1 MNFSTTIDLFKTKR
15 CLFRRSW
22 GPLTYVGMHT
32 PAMGFVLTLPY
43 FFRCSEEGTE
53 PWFPTLEDMFAE
65 DWELV
70 SGDLAD
76 NWPNCVAPGLPQERL
91 DPDYPPKKAA
101 KVTPA
106 DTPVPT
112 VEEMAAFN
120 KRRILRAKKAK
131 EAKAKKANTARVI
144 DPEAPWG
151 RKKDGTPAK
160 RRGPAPVVHTIGATA
175 AP

>member
-1 MNFSTTIDLFKTKR
+1 MNFSTAIDLFKNQR
-15 CLFRRSW
+15 CMWRQSW
-22 GPLTYVGMHT
+22 GSSAYVGMQT
-32 PAMGFVLTLPY
+32 PIATGMLTLPY
-43 FFRCSEEGTE
+43 FFRRGKDGTE
-53 PWFPTLEDMFAE
+53 PWFPTIEDMFAT
-65 DWELV
+65 DWEIV
-70 SGDLAD
+70 TA
-76 NWPNCVAPGLPQERL
+76 NQKHAPEE
-91 DPDYPPKKAA
+91 AA

-131 EAKAKKANTARVI
+131 EAKAKKTPRVI

-160 RRGPAPVVHTIGATA
+160 RRGPGPVVHTIGATA
-175 AP
+175 AT

>member
-1 MNFSTTIDLFKTKR
+1 MNFSTAIDLFKSQR
-15 CLFRRSW
+15 CMWRQSW
-22 GPLTYVGMHT
+22 GSSAYVGMQT
-32 PAMGFVLTLPY
+32 PTVTGMLTLPY
-43 FFRCSEEGTE
+43 FFRRGKDGTE
-53 PWFPTLEDMFAE
+53 PWFPTIEDMFAT
-65 DWELV
+65 DWEIV
-70 SGDLAD
+70 TA
-76 NWPNCVAPGLPQERL
+76 NQKHAPEE
-91 DPDYPPKKAA
+91 AA

-131 EAKAKKANTARVI
+131 EAKAKKTPRVI

-160 RRGPAPVVHTIGATA
+160 RRGPGPVVHTIGATPA
-175 AP
+175 T

>member
-1 MNFSTTIDLFKTKR
+1 MNFSTAIDLFKSQR
-15 CLFRRSW
+15 CMWRQSW
-22 GPLTYVGMHT
+22 GSSAYVGMQT
-32 PAMGFVLTLPY
+32 PTVTGMLTLPY
-43 FFRCSEEGTE
+43 FFRRGKDGTE
-53 PWFPTLEDMFAE
+53 PWFPTIEDMFAT
-65 DWELV
+65 DWEIV
-70 SGDLAD
+70 TA
-76 NWPNCVAPGLPQERL
+76 NQKHAPEE
-91 DPDYPPKKAA
+91 AA

-120 KRRILRAKKAK
+120 KRRILRAKK
-131 EAKAKKANTARVI
+131 AKAKKANTARVI

>member
-1 MNFSTTIDLFKTKR
+1 MNFSTAIDLFKAQR
-15 CLFRRSW
+15 CMWRQSW
-22 GPLTYVGMHT
+22 GSSAYVGMQT
-32 PAMGFVLTLPY
+32 PTVTGMLTLPY
-43 FFRCSEEGTE
+43 FFRRGKDGTE
-53 PWFPTLEDMFAE
+53 PWFPTIEDMFAT
-65 DWELV
+65 DWEIV
-70 SGDLAD
+70 TA
-76 NWPNCVAPGLPQERL
+76 NQKHAPEE
-91 DPDYPPKKAA
+91 AA

-160 RRGPAPVVHTIGATA
+160 RRGPGPVVHAIGDSA
-175 AP
+175 APLI

>member
-1 MNFSTTIDLFKTKR
+1 M
-15 CLFRRSW
+15 
-22 GPLTYVGMHT
+22 
-32 PAMGFVLTLPY
+32 LTLPY
-43 FFRCSEEGTE
+43 FFRRGKDGTE
-53 PWFPTLEDMFAE
+53 PWFPTIEDMFAV
-65 DWELV
+65 DWEIV
-70 SGDLAD
+70 TA
-76 NWPNCVAPGLPQERL
+76 NQKNAPEE
-91 DPDYPPKKAA
+91 AA
-101 KVTPA
+101 KETPA

-160 RRGPAPVVHTIGATA
+160 RRGREPVVHTIGATTT
-175 AP
+175 P

>member
-1 MNFSTTIDLFKTKR
+1 MNFSTAIDLFKNQR
-15 CLFRRSW
+15 CMWRQSW
-22 GPLTYVGMHT
+22 GSSAYVGMQT
-32 PAMGFVLTLPY
+32 PTVTGMLTLPY
-43 FFRCSEEGTE
+43 FFRRGKDGTE
-53 PWFPTLEDMFAE
+53 PWFPSIEDMFAT
-65 DWELV
+65 DWEIV
-70 SGDLAD
+70 TS
-76 NWPNCVAPGLPQERL
+76 NQKNAPEE
-91 DPDYPPKKAA
+91 AA
-101 KVTPA
+101 KETPA

-160 RRGPAPVVHTIGATA
+160 RRGPLAAAYDTAIAASYAPLI
-175 AP
+175 

>member
-1 MNFSTTIDLFKTKR
+1 MNFSTAIDLFKNQR
-15 CLFRRSW
+15 CMFRRSW
-22 GPLTYVGMHT
+22 GAFTYVGMHT

-65 DWELV
+65 DWDLV

-76 NWPNCVAPGLPQERL
+76 NWPNYVVPGLPKE
-91 DPDYPPKKAA
+91 
-101 KVTPA
+101 TPA

-120 KRRILRAKKAK
+120 KRRILRAKKAKEAK

-160 RRGPAPVVHTIGATA
+160 RRGPAPVVHTIGATSE
-175 AP
+175 APLI

>member
-1 MNFSTTIDLFKTKR
+1 MNFSTAIDLFKAQR
-15 CLFRRSW
+15 CMWRQSW
-22 GPLTYVGMHT
+22 GSSAYVGMQT
-32 PAMGFVLTLPY
+32 PIATGMLTLPY
-43 FFRCSEEGTE
+43 FFRRGKDGTE
-53 PWFPTLEDMFAE
+53 PWFPTIEDMFAT
-65 DWELV
+65 DWEIV
-70 SGDLAD
+70 TA
-76 NWPNCVAPGLPQERL
+76 NQKHAPEE
-91 DPDYPPKKAA
+91 AA

-131 EAKAKKANTARVI
+131 EAKAKKTPRVI

-160 RRGPAPVVHTIGATA
+160 RRGPGPVVHTIGATA
-175 AP
+175 AT

>member
-1 MNFSTTIDLFKTKR
+1 MNFSTAIDLFKNQR
-15 CLFRRSW
+15 CMWRQSW
-22 GPLTYVGMHT
+22 GSSAYVGMQT
-32 PAMGFVLTLPY
+32 PIATGMLTLPY
-43 FFRCSEEGTE
+43 FFRRGKDGTE
-53 PWFPTLEDMFAE
+53 PWFPTIEDMFAT
-65 DWELV
+65 DWEIV
-70 SGDLAD
+70 TA
-76 NWPNCVAPGLPQERL
+76 NQKHAPEE
-91 DPDYPPKKAA
+91 AA

-131 EAKAKKANTARVI
+131 EAKAKKTPRVI

-160 RRGPAPVVHTIGATA
+160 RRGPAPGEVTGEAV